1 MATTKRD
8 YYEVLGVARGAS
20 EDDIRKAHRRLVL
33 QYHPDRNTE
42 PGAAERFKEIQE
54 AYEVLSDRERRT
66 TYDRFGHLGSNGGLG
81 SGPFGRGGGIGIED
95 LFETFFGAAAGG
107 AAQRQRAQRGADLRL
122 DLTIPFEQAVF
133 GTEREVSFKKHDTCK
148 HCSGKGVEP
157 GSSPA
162 TCPRCSG
169 SGELRRVH
177 QNFFGQFVNVSI
189 CDRCDGHGT
198 IITDPCKECRGQGVT
213 VGERTLQITIPAGI
227 DDGSQIR
234 LSGEGEPG
242 ANSGPPGHLY
252 IVVHVE
258 PHQYFRRQGND
269 LLVDLPVNVAQAALG
284 DELEIPTLDGP
295 VKLKIPPGAQG
306 GRVVRIRNKGVP
318 YLNSGGRGDLQV
330 RLRVEIPTSL
340 SDEQRKLF
348 KQLAATFEG
357 KPPPEEPKSFFDKVK
372 DAFGV

>member
-8 YYEVLGVARGAS
+8 YYAVLGVSRNAS
-20 EDDIRKAHRRLVL
+20 EDEIRKAHRRLVL

-42 PGAAERFKEIQE
+42 AGASERFKEIQE

-66 TYDRFGHLGSNGGLG
+66 TYDRFGHLGTNGGFG
-81 SGPFGRGGGIGIED
+81 SGPFGRGGGIGIDD
-95 LFETFFGAAAGG
+95 LFETFFGGSAGG
-107 AAQRQRAQRGADLRL
+107 GQRQRAQRGADLRL

-133 GTEREVSFKKHDTCK
+133 GTEREVSFRRHSVCE
-148 HCSGKGVEP
+148 HCAGKGIEP

-162 TCPRCSG
+162 TCPRCGG

-198 IITDPCKECRGQGVT
+198 IITDPCKECRGQGMT
-213 VGERTLQITIPAGI
+213 VGEQRRQVSIPPGI
-227 DDGSQIR
+227 DDGMAIR
-234 LSGEGEPG
+234 LSNEGEPG
-242 ANSGPPGHLY
+242 VNGGPPGHVH

-269 LLVDLPVNVAQAALG
+269 LLVDLPINVAQATLG
-284 DELEIPTLDGP
+284 DELEIPTLDEP
-295 VKLKIPPGAQG
+295 VKLKIPPGVQG
-306 GRVVRIRNKGVP
+306 GRVVRVRGKGVP
-318 YLNSGGRGDLQV
+318 HLNGNGRGDLQV
-330 RLRVEIPTSL
+330 RLRVDIPTSL
-340 SDEQRKLF
+340 TDEQRKLF
-348 KQLAATFEG
+348 RQLGATFEG
-357 KPPPEEPKSFFDKVK
+357 KPPPEEHRSFFDKVK